1 LIEWPQQK
9 VSRWRRSFDAPSTS
23 TSTID
28 PIPKRRWQQ
37 RSAQS
42 PAQLLRLVM
51 RGLVADLLVDT
62 DIFIDHLRGAKEF
75 RPKRHR
81 VHYSVVT
88 RAELFAGNSATDLC
102 SRLLAPFREVDIDRA
117 IAERAG
123 RIARESGTRLPD
135 ALIAAT
141 ALERG
146 LSVVTRNRKHF
157 EPIRGIRLRAID

>member
-1 LIEWPQQK
+1 MN
-9 VSRWRRSFDAPSTS
+9 

-28 PIPKRRWQQ
+28 PTPKRHSPP
-37 RSAQS
+37 RSV
-42 PAQLLRLVM
+42 PFLTRLLRRVM
-51 RGLVADLLVDT
+51 LGPVADLLIDT
-62 DIFIDHLRGAKEF
+62 DIFIDHLRGANEF
-75 RPKRHR
+75 EPKRHR

-102 SRLLAPFREVDIDRA
+102 SRLLAPFREVEVDRA

-146 LSVVTRNRKHF
+146 FSIVTRNRKHF
-157 EPIRGIRLRAID
+157 EPIGGIRLRSID